1 VAGSAG
7 VVNDRGRD
15 DDAAFNSM
23 LGASSQRVRELA
35 GAVRDLVYDVLP
47 ETVEVV
53 WPHQRTVGF
62 GTGPKK
68 MSEHFAYLLPYD
80 DHVTFGFYYGAELPD
95 PAGLLTGS
103 GKLMRSTRIASLE
116 DVTRPALRDLVRA
129 STRHRVPPVA
139 ARSTT

>member
-1 VAGSAG
+1 VAGPAG
-7 VVNDRGRD
+7 VVNDRGRAN
-15 DDAAFNSM
+15 DDAFASM
-23 LGASSQRVRELA
+23 LATSTPRVRELA
-35 GAVRDLVYDVLP
+35 GAIRDLVYDVLP

-80 DHVTFGFYYGAELPD
+80 EYVTFGFSYGAELPD

-116 DVTRPALRDLVRA
+116 DVARPALRDLVRA
-129 STRHRVPPVA
+129 STGHRIPPVR
-139 ARSTT
+139 ARSKA